1 MTAPKI
7 NKHTFCHSVAPM
19 MDWTDRHCRYFHRL
33 ISPNAVLYTEMV
45 TTGALIYGD
54 KPSHLDFHEREHP
67 VILQLGGSDPE
78 DLAKSAKIGA
88 DWGYQA
94 INLNCGCPSDRVQRG
109 RFGACLMVEPE
120 LVATCM
126 QAMQDKVSCD
136 VTVKCRIGIDDEDE
150 KSCLFKFIETL
161 ASKSATKTFIVHARK
176 AWLKGL
182 SPKENRT
189 VPPLNYDLIK
199 KAKETFPEL
208 NIQLNGEIN
217 TLDKVMDTKSAGLDG
232 AMIGREA
239 YQNPVFLHQIENVLY
254 EETSLNIEHIIQ
266 QMHDY
271 IQYMMAMP
279 YPVRP
284 KQITR
289 HMMGLFKGQRGG
301 KIWRQSLATLP
312 DEPDILLRAY
322 DSYLKTS
329 ENDMSYELERV
340 KTQR

>member
-1 MTAPKI
+1 MTASQS
-7 NKHTFCHSVAPM
+7 NNNSFCHSVAPM

-33 ISPNAVLYTEMV
+33 ISPNAILYTEMV
-45 TTGALIYGD
+45 TTGALIFGD
-54 KPSHLDFHEREHP
+54 KPSHLDFHEKEQP

-78 DLAKSAKIGA
+78 DLVKSAKIGS
-88 DWGYQA
+88 DWGYHA

-109 RFGACLMVEPE
+109 RFGACLMTEPE

-126 QAMQDKVSCD
+126 KAMQDAVSCD
-136 VTVKCRIGIDDEDE
+136 VTVKCRIGVDECDE
-150 KSCLFKFIETL
+150 EACLFTFIETL
-161 ASKSATKTFIVHARK
+161 ANKSATTTFIVHARK

-182 SPKENRT
+182 NPKENRT

-199 KAKETFPEL
+199 KAKEAFPEL

-217 TLDKVMDTKSAGLDG
+217 TLDKVINAKNAGLDG
-232 AMIGREA
+232 VMIGREA
-239 YQNPVFLHQIENVLY
+239 YQNPLFLHKVESMLYGEEALDIEP
-254 EETSLNIEHIIQ
+254 IIQ
-266 QMHDY
+266 KMHDY
-271 IQYMMAMP
+271 IQYMMRMP

-301 KIWRQSLATLP
+301 KIWRQSLATFP

-322 DSYLKTS
+322 DSYLKAS
-329 ENDMSYELERV
+329 ENDMSYELERA
-340 KTQR
+340 KT